1 MKLKQGLA
9 AGVAALC
16 LSGVGFWFGNASA
29 ATNDP
34 GSSTDPLVS
43 KTYVDQLVSRLA
55 EKSYIDERTAGLA
68 GKSYVDQQVAGL
80 ADKAYVEQR
89 VAAAADKAYVDSRAA
104 FQVVNLPRG
113 SAIIGQSGTE
123 LVLRG
128 GKATAITSNLG
139 GLFDATGASDVAQ
152 GETVKANH
160 LLVVPRA
167 DGRGLRATADAILM
181 VKGNYT
187 VQTDTQ

>member
-16 LSGVGFWFGNASA
+16 LVGAGFWFGNASA
-29 ATNDP
+29 STNDP
-34 GSSTDPLVS
+34 GSSADPLVS
-43 KTYVDQLVSRLA
+43 KSYVDQLVSRLA
-55 EKSYIDERTAGLA
+55 DKNYIDERTSGFAD
-68 GKSYVDQQVAGL
+68 KSYVDQ
-80 ADKAYVEQR
+80 R
-89 VAAAADKAYVDSRAA
+89 VTGFADKAYVDGRAA

-113 SAIIGQSGTE
+113 STIIGESGTE
-123 LVLRG
+123 IVLRG
-128 GKATAITSNLG
+128 GKATAIASNLG
-139 GLFDATGASDVAQ
+139 GLFDATGAIDVAQ

-187 VQTDTQ
+187 VK